1 MIVMLKTQ
9 LVRNYG
15 HPWDTRRKG
24 FDVLF
29 VYSDNYKEVSDYSIA
44 AQKKFWAS
52 WMIGN
57 VKNVDGVF
65 VGVLY
70 KPSGIMHEWSD
81 SPEKPYKAD

>member
-1 MIVMLKTQ
+1 MLKTQ

-15 HPWDTRRKG
+15 HPWDTKRKG

-65 VGVLY
+65 VGVCPAHGAADL
-70 KPSGIMHEWSD
+70 GGGCILTNL
-81 SPEKPYKAD
+81 SPDGSV